1 MVKNK
6 EPCAL
11 TTFFLLKK
19 KKKKLRRT
27 ENGLRQKLAPE
38 FPAL

>member
-11 TTFFLLKK
+11 TAFFLFKK
-19 KKKKLRRT
+19 KMRRT
-27 ENGLRQKLAPE
+27 ENGLRQKLAPK

>member
-11 TTFFLLKK
+11 TTFFLLK